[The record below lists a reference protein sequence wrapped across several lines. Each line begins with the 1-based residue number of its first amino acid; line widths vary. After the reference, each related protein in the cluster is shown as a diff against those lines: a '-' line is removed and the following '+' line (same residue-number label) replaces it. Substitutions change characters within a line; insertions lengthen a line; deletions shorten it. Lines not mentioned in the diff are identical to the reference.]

1 MALGLVYAPGR
12 QDRPVE
18 LEAADVHAS
27 TLPSMMIAFQK
38 PDAETVRGEAGDGG
52 DDVAFPLE
60 EAA

>member
-1 MALGLVYAPGR
+1 MPHILVEAPRR

-18 LEAADVHAS
+18 LEATDVHAS
-27 TLPSMMIAFQK
+27 TLLIAFQK